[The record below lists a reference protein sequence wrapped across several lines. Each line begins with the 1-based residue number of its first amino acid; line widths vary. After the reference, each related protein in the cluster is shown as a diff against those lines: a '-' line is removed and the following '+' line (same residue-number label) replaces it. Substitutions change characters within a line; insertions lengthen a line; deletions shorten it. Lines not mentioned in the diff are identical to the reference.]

1 VFVLDEVDNF
11 IEELV
16 VCVEELV
23 VCNEELVVCIEELA
37 DVVFEVEVGAAEDTV
52 PKAAGKR
59 FPIGHPAF
67 AHGLLIQHP

>member
-1 VFVLDEVDNF
+1 MLDEVVKP
-11 IEELV
+11 IGELVVSVKELV

-23 VCNEELVVCIEELA
+23 VRIEELA
-37 DVVFEVEVGAAEDTV
+37 EVVFEVEVEAAEDTV
-52 PKAAGKR
+52 PNAAGKR

>member
-1 VFVLDEVDNF
+1 VVVLDEVIKF
-11 IEELV
+11 IEELF
-16 VCVEELV
+16 
-23 VCNEELVVCIEELA
+23 VCIEELA
-37 DVVFEVEVGAAEDTV
+37 DVVEVDVGAVEDTV

>member
-1 VFVLDEVDNF
+1 VLDELVKF

-23 VCNEELVVCIEELA
+23 
-37 DVVFEVEVGAAEDTV
+37 DVVVEVDVEAAEDTV

>member
-1 VFVLDEVDNF
+1 VLDEAVNF
-11 IEELV
+11 IEELI
-16 VCVEELV
+16 VCVEELA
-23 VCNEELVVCIEELA
+23 VCIEELA
-37 DVVFEVEVGAAEDTV
+37 GVIFEVEVEAAEDTV